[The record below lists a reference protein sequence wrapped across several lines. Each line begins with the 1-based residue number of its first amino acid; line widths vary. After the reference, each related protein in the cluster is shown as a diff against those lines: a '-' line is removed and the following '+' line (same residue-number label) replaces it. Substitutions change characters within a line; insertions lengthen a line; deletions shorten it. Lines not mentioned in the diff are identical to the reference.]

1 MTAEPTPVPSPSAA
15 LPAAR
20 RAIPRMPGRP
30 FIGPLREM
38 QADRGRFL
46 IEGHARYGD
55 TFSVRIFGRDIVFT
69 REPALINA
77 INVTHAQSFHKP
89 MHIKMMWE
97 PFLGQGLV
105 PNDGPSW
112 KRQHKLIMPGFHKRR
127 VDAYATTMVDFT
139 ERLLSHWVP
148 GEQRDVRADLLE
160 LTLEIVTKTLF
171 DIDVAAGDASAIHR
185 AMVDISERLVGDAD
199 LLIPRPRWWPTEANR
214 RKYKAIHALEEII
227 WRVLADRRKNGEDRG
242 DLFSHMVFAR
252 DDAGGMSDKQLRD
265 ESMTLIFAGHET
277 TAHALTWTWY
287 LLAKHPEIA
296 ARVREELTRV
306 LGSERVTVEHLPQ
319 LTYLESVLKESL
331 RVLPSV
337 WAYAR
342 EAQEDLTLA
351 GYALRKGTTVT
362 ISHLAMSQ
370 NETYYPDAARFL
382 PERWTREFEKSLPK
396 GAYTPFAAGPRVCLG
411 KQFAM
416 MEMLMV
422 LATVLSAYEP
432 NLVAGFEPD
441 FITELSRHPGPR
453 GMQMIVRPLRA

>member
-1 MTAEPTPVPSPSAA
+1 MPSETAAAPVPV
-15 LPAAR
+15 R
-20 RAIPRMPGRP
+20 RTIPRMPGRP

-46 IEGHARYGD
+46 IESHARYGD
-55 TFSVRIFGRDIVFT
+55 TFSVSIFGREIVFT
-69 REPALINA
+69 RDPALINA

-89 MHIKMMWE
+89 AHIKMMWE

-127 VDAYATTMVDFT
+127 VDAYASTMVDFT
-139 ERLLSHWVP
+139 ERLLAHWVP

-160 LTLEIVTKTLF
+160 LALEIVTKTLF
-171 DIDVAAGDASAIHR
+171 DIDIAAGDASAIHR
-185 AMVDISERLVGDAD
+185 AMVDVSERLVGDSD
-199 LLIPRPRWWPTEANR
+199 LLIPRPRWWPTESNR
-214 RKYKAIHALEEII
+214 RKYKAIRALEDII
-227 WRVLADRRKNGEDRG
+227 ARVLEDRRSHGEDRG

-252 DDAGGMSDKQLRD
+252 DEAGGMSDKQLRD

-287 LLAKHPEIA
+287 LLAKHPEVA
-296 ARVREELTRV
+296 QRVQEELARVLA
-306 LGSERVTVEHLPQ
+306 GGRVTIEHLPE
-319 LTYLESVLKESL
+319 LTYLECVIKESL

-351 GYALRKGTTVT
+351 GFTLKKGTTVT
-362 ISHLAMSQ
+362 VSHLAMGH
-370 NETYYPDAARFL
+370 NETYYPEATRFR
-382 PERWTREFEKSLPK
+382 PERWTREFEKNLPK
-396 GAYTPFAAGPRVCLG
+396 GTYTPFAAGPRVCLG

-422 LATVLSAYEP
+422 LATMLSAFEP
-432 NLVAGFEPD
+432 NLVDGFEPD

-453 GMQMIVRPLRA
+453 GMQMIVRPLRT